1 MSSFSFN
8 GERKSYIHIERGW
21 KRPAWAPLRRNLLNA
36 PSYQGARLLS
46 TDTDM
51 RVLSVPV
58 GIIAP
63 NGIGLERLK
72 EEIAFWLITEQ
83 PAELIFDIENERTY
97 LAVVDEEFNIDEF
110 VDIGKGVLK
119 FICPMPYKL
128 GPTRTVEFQADERE
142 LVANIQNK
150 GSVESNPI
158 IEIEV
163 TKPSTFLDV
172 WNGDNYFR
180 IGWPLRMDQV
190 PVERNQRVMWD
201 EMSTTVGWTNVPNAE
216 DMVGG
221 GAFKVDAGSR
231 LVPVYLG
238 ETNIKGWHGCIAKKN
253 IPQGP
258 LQDFIMQAYVGVRSS
273 HPDQM
278 GRVEI
283 GLLDENSDYVARI
296 SMNDVHWQAEQN
308 TGFAKLGNKKKPV
321 SERVLINEPGDHPT
335 TWNQYRGRLWLA
347 RTGNRWEAYISKF
360 LWNTEKDDS
369 ERFVVWEDENN
380 VNMDKVAQVQISISQ
395 FSDNMFCTDM
405 SIDDL
410 KIWKVNMNTQDNPPY
425 IFDVGDK
432 VVIDTERSLV
442 SINGKKAINLKDIF
456 SDYPNIQRGT
466 NKLEIMPSDVGIAK
480 VTYRE
485 RYR

>member
-51 RVLSVPV
+51 RVLPVPV

-72 EEIAFWLITEQ
+72 EEIASWLITEQ
-83 PAELIFDIENERTY
+83 PAELIFDIENDRTY

-119 FICPMPYKL
+119 FICPMPFKL
-128 GPTRTVEFQADERE
+128 GPTRTVEFQADERG

-201 EMSTTVGWTNVPNAE
+201 EMSTTVGWTNVPNSE
-216 DMVGG
+216 DMIGG

-238 ETNIKGWHGCIAKKN
+238 ETNIRGWHGCIAKKN

-308 TGFAKLGNKKKPV
+308 TGFSKLGNKKKPV

-380 VNMDKVAQVQISISQ
+380 VNMDKVAQVQISICQ

-410 KIWKVNMNTQDNPPY
+410 KIWKVNMNTQDNSPY

-456 SDYPNIQRGT
+456 SDYPVINKGL

>member
-63 NGIGLERLK
+63 NGIGTERLK
-72 EEIAFWLITEQ
+72 EEIASWLITEQ

-410 KIWKVNMNTQDNPPY
+410 KIWKVNTNTQDNPPY

-456 SDYPNIQRGT
+456 SDYPVVSKGS

>member
-51 RVLSVPV
+51 RVLPVPV

-72 EEIAFWLITEQ
+72 EEIASWLITEQ
-83 PAELIFDIENERTY
+83 PAELIFDIENDRTY

-119 FICPMPYKL
+119 FICPMPFKL
-128 GPTRTVEFQADERE
+128 GPTRTVEFQADERG

-201 EMSTTVGWTNVPNAE
+201 EMSTTVGWTDVPNAE

-410 KIWKVNMNTQDNPPY
+410 KIWKVNMHTQDNPPY

-432 VVIDTERSLV
+432 VVIDTERSLI

-456 SDYPNIQRGT
+456 SDYPVVSKGS